1 MIKSRFYGPFR
12 DAEDASNLVN
22 VEVFKVSQRQESSY
36 MARQFGQCVV
46 DQIRVI
52 LNVLN
57 IWLITSLG
65 RLLCEFVQKGL
76 LPFLVPSPVSEFVA
90 GNTVCPVSKTG
101 LIVQFLDPADDGH
114 PGILNDIR
122 RRVIITCKLPG
133 ISPQTRLPSCDKIFK
148 GF

>member
-1 MIKSRFYGPFR
+1 
-12 DAEDASNLVN
+12 
-22 VEVFKVSQRQESSY
+22 

-65 RLLCEFVQKGL
+65 RLLCEFVQKVL

-90 GNTVCPVSKTG
+90 GNTVCPLSKTG
-101 LIVQFLDPADDGH
+101 LILQFLNIADDGH
-114 PGILNDIR
+114 PGVLNGVS
-122 RRVIITCKLPG
+122 RRVLITGKLPG
-133 ISPQTRLPSCDKIFK
+133 ISPQTRLPSCDEIFK
-148 GF
+148 GLGVTLLTVRKQIYWIGVNRTIVFPIGIGNC

>member
-12 DAEDASNLVN
+12 DAEDASNLGN

-65 RLLCEFVQKGL
+65 RLLCEFVQKVL

-90 GNTVCPVSKTG
+90 GNTVCPLSKTG
-101 LIVQFLDPADDGH
+101 LMTKTRYNVDTITLQCPVWP
-114 PGILNDIR
+114 R
-122 RRVIITCKLPG
+122 RKFRP
-133 ISPQTRLPSCDKIFK
+133 
-148 GF
+148 

>member
-1 MIKSRFYGPFR
+1 
-12 DAEDASNLVN
+12 
-22 VEVFKVSQRQESSY
+22 

-65 RLLCEFVQKGL
+65 RLLCKFVQKVL

-90 GNTVCPVSKTG
+90 GNTVCPLSKTG
-101 LIVQFLDPADDGH
+101 LILQFLDPADDGH
-114 PGILNDIR
+114 PGILNDVR
-122 RRVIITCKLPG
+122 RRVIVTGKLSGIT
-133 ISPQTRLPSCDKIFK
+133 PQTRLPPCDENSK
-148 GF
+148 GY